1 MKAESIM
8 EQCEERQLYRLSNGS
23 KCEWCADR
31 ASKLRFL
38 HKVNT
43 AKSRSTNDTREASTA
58 KILDAS
64 SYSVC
69 FKSQMLGQQEDRSV
83 Y

>member
-1 MKAESIM
+1 MGLNVSEVIRQESIGGK
-8 EQCEERQLYRLSNGS
+8 RHHSV
-23 KCEWCADR
+23 ADR

-43 AKSRSTNDTREASTA
+43 AKSRSTNDTREAGTA
-58 KILDAS
+58 KILDVS

-69 FKSQMLGQQEDRSV
+69 CKSQMLGQQQDRPV